1 MIPEI
6 LNSNAM
12 TLDFLRRLVEDVP
25 DELMTKQ
32 PPGVVNHPAWVL
44 GHLIHS
50 MEAIGGEMGLSPWL
64 PSDWKA
70 RFGTG
75 NVPSDNRAEYPSK
88 ESLLAAL
95 ADGQHRITKQFA
107 VLGEQ
112 GLKHALP
119 DEKHRALFPTIGDAV
134 LHILTAHAALHVGQ
148 LTVWRRA
155 AGLGPL
161 MKLFI

>member
-12 TLDFLRRLVEDVP
+12 TLDFLRRLVDDVP

-44 GHLIHS
+44 GHLVYS
-50 MEAIGGEMGLSPWL
+50 LEAIGGEMGLSSWL
-64 PSDWKA
+64 PADWQP

-75 NVPSDNRAEYPSK
+75 SIPSDHREAYPSK

-95 ADGQHRITKQFA
+95 ADCQHRITKQFA
-107 VLGEQ
+107 VLGEH
-112 GLKHALP
+112 GLQHALP
-119 DEKHRALFPTIGDAV
+119 DEKHRAFFPTIGHAV

-148 LTVWRRA
+148 ITIWRRA
-155 AGLGPL
+155 VGLEPL
-161 MKLFI
+161 HKFFV